1 MMAKVFRCRSDERT
15 SDAAL
20 AVVTEQSRIAGAA
33 RPVPEM
39 PEDTIP
45 YGSQSIWWITDVSDP
60 SNVKFNSSY
69 TCNALTPFPT
79 LDSS

>member
-1 MMAKVFRCRSDERT
+1 MAKVFQCRSDQRT

-20 AVVTEQSRIAGAA
+20 AVVTEQFRIAGAG

-39 PEDTIP
+39 PEDSIP
-45 YGSQSIWWITDVSDP
+45 YGSQSIWWITDVSNLG
-60 SNVKFNSSY
+60 NVKFDSSY
-69 TCNALTPFPT
+69 TRNALTPFPT